1 MLTWVEAIVVRLR
14 WLGVILVNCQS
25 YRLELRGTGEEFL
38 QARLGSCLETTAVN
52 PLEKKLDTAACGE
65 HWLGMTLEFH
75 DQALLVRGFEFLTE
89 ATPCTCVR
97 TLRTQVRSQPIL
109 RSNKKCRRRAHP
121 RQPR

>member
-1 MLTWVEAIVVRLR
+1 MLTWVGAIVFRLR